1 MSPEPGVSALRAP
14 RVPAPA
20 PRHHPRPLVV
30 APATFTLVDHD
41 TAMSGHVV
49 DSQDNNNYY
58 NNNNNSENHNNTADN
73 CGYL

>member
-41 TAMSGHVV
+41 TASSGHVV
-49 DSQDNNNYY
+49 DSQDNNNY
-58 NNNNNSENHNNTADN
+58 NNNNNCENHNNTAN
-73 CGYL
+73 NYGHL